1 MAIILVIIA
10 AIFNAIMDRVETTIA
25 FNDSVFY
32 KLNPLWW
39 CKAQSADVVKKIPFT
54 NYKIDCWHLSKSA
67 MICSFLAIPFF
78 YKPIIGGFVD
88 YVMLGILYNV
98 VFEQLY
104 SRVLRKN
111 KKK

>member
-1 MAIILVIIA
+1 MAVALVIIA
-10 AIFNAIMDRVETTIA
+10 AFFNAIMDRVETTIS
-25 FNDSVFY
+25 FNDSVFN

-39 CKAQSADVVKKIPFT
+39 CKDQSANVVKRIPFT
-54 NYKIDCWHLSKSA
+54 NYRPDCWHLNKSA
-67 MICSFLAIPFF
+67 MICAFLAIPFF

-104 SRVLRKN
+104 SRVLRK
-111 KKK
+111 K